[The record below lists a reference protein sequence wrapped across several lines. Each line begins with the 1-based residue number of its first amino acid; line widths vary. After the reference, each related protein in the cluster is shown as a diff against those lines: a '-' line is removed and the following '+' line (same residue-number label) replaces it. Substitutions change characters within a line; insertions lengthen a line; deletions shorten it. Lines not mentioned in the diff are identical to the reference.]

1 MTIEQATELE
11 RAARAENAAA
21 TIAKLIVNGEE
32 EIASLEKKIRAIPAE
47 NQTWLDK
54 DPADI
59 EVQRTLTKYGY

>member
-32 EIASLEKKIRAIPAE
+32 EIVSLEKKIRAIRAE

-59 EVQRTLTKYGY
+59 EVQRTLIKYGY

>member
-11 RAARAENAAA
+11 RTARAENAAA

-32 EIASLEKKIRAIPAE
+32 EIVSLEKKIRAIRAE

>member
-11 RAARAENAAA
+11 RTARAENAAA

-32 EIASLEKKIRAIPAE
+32 EIASLEKKIRAIRAE